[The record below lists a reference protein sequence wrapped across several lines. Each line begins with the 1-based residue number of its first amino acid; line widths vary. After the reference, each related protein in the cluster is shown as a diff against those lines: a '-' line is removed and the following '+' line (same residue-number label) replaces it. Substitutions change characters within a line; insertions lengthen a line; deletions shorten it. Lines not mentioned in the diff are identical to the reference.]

1 MYAVVQVRGVVNTRK
16 DIKDTLK
23 MLRLHHINHC
33 VLVADTP
40 ENLGMIRKV
49 KDYVAYGEVDAA
61 TLETLLSTRGR
72 VIGDAP
78 LTDEYIKSN
87 STYTGIVEFAQAL
100 AKGESRLRDIP
111 GLKPVLRLHPPRKGY
126 KTTKRTF
133 VQGGALGYYGPEINT
148 LLYKMR

>member
-1 MYAVVQVRGVVNTRK
+1 MYAVVQVRGVVNTRR

-72 VIGDAP
+72 VIGDDP

-87 STYTGIVEFAQAL
+87 SVYSSIIEFAQAL

-111 GLKPVLRLHPPRKGY
+111 GLKRSPAPPAAQRIQDHEAHVC
-126 KTTKRTF
+126 TRRS
-133 VQGGALGYYGPEINT
+133 AW
-148 LLYKMR
+148 LLWSGDQYSPL

>member
-1 MYAVVQVRGVVNTRK
+1 MYAVVQVRGVVNTRQ

-49 KDYVAYGEVDAA
+49 KDYVAYGEVDAV
-61 TLETLLSTRGR
+61 TIETLLRTRGR
-72 VIGDAP
+72 LIGDAA

-87 STYTGIVEFAQAL
+87 STYSGITEFAKAL
-100 AKGESRLRDIP
+100 AAG
-111 GLKPVLRLHPPRKGY
+111 
-126 KTTKRTF
+126 KRNCATF
-133 VQGGALGYYGPEINT
+133 RE
-148 LLYKMR
+148 